1 MYHVLTHLCTALLSS
16 VLECAGRLVVVS
28 GGDAWLGP
36 FHGRVESHPAQ
47 ALGQVGAGV
56 VVALAVVD
64 PPAVG
69 DGVGGAAQGR
79 IGGQRDVVDVGD
91 VQVRTV
97 IAVPGAGDGG
107 RRWLPFPLQ
116 AAAEG
121 VVGAAAE
128 GGVRSEEHTSE
139 LQSLMR
145 ISYAVFCL
153 KKNTKTKNNN
163 K

>member
-79 IGGQRDVVDVGD
+79 IGGQRGVVDVGD

-97 IAVPGAGDGG
+97 VAVPGAGDGG

-128 GGVRSEEHTSE
+128 GGVVVVPVAAHRGVEGHLVRQGEAIGRAH
-139 LQSLMR
+139 
-145 ISYAVFCL
+145 
-153 KKNTKTKNNN
+153 
-163 K
+163 